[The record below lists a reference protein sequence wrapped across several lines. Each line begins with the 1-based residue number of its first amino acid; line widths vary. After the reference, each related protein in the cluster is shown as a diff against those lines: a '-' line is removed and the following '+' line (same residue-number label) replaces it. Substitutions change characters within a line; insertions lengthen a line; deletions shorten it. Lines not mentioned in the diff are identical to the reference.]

1 MARPAKTAPPK
12 ELQGDLPLTALDVF
26 GILAAQRPDGAIII
40 DESPSNIGDFLSQ
53 WPTLQ
58 SASFYATAAGGLGW
72 GGPAAVGIAFAQR
85 DIAAASGKPVRP
97 VIMVIGDGSFQYS
110 VQAIW
115 TAVQHKLKLIYIV
128 PCNGEYAILKQF
140 GVLEN
145 SPNLPAMDLP
155 GLQIAATSKAYGVVN
170 AFTVKSPKEISSAF
184 KTALNT
190 DGPSLLEI
198 PIQQER
204 RPLI

>member
-1 MARPAKTAPPK
+1 
-12 ELQGDLPLTALDVF
+12 V
-26 GILAAQRPDGAIII
+26 
-40 DESPSNIGDFLSQ
+40 
-53 WPTLQ
+53 
-58 SASFYATAAGGLGW
+58 
-72 GGPAAVGIAFAQR
+72 V
-85 DIAAASGKPVRP
+85 
-97 VIMVIGDGSFQYS
+97 MVIGDGSFQYS
-110 VQAIW
+110 VQSIW

-155 GLQIAATSKAYGVVN
+155 GLHIADTAKSYGIVN
-170 AFTVKSPKEISSAF
+170 AFTVKSPKDISIAF
-184 KTALNT
+184 QKALQV

>member
-1 MARPAKTAPPK
+1 
-12 ELQGDLPLTALDVF
+12 
-26 GILAAQRPDGAIII
+26 
-40 DESPSNIGDFLSQ
+40 
-53 WPTLQ
+53 
-58 SASFYATAAGGLGW
+58 
-72 GGPAAVGIAFAQR
+72 
-85 DIAAASGKPVRP
+85 
-97 VIMVIGDGSFQYS
+97 VIGDGSFQYS

-115 TAVQHKLKLIYIV
+115 TAVQHKLKVIYIV

-145 SPNLPAMDLP
+145 TPNLPAMDLP
-155 GLQIAATSKAYGVVN
+155 GLHIAATAKAYGVVN
-170 AFTVKSPKEISSAF
+170 AFTVKSPNDISAAF